1 VISNVYKLHDTN
13 ETVLVIGLT
22 HEEINNLVEKN
33 NVLRL
38 SPMEDDERSEGQP
51 DVILYSAK
59 DEEALTSEMVTMFGV
74 PGDDVPMKDR
84 GGNGE

>member
-1 VISNVYKLHDTN
+1 VISNVYKIHDG

-22 HEEINNLVEKN
+22 HEEVNNLVTLN

-38 SPMEDDERSEGQP
+38 SPAEGQERIDGQP
-51 DVILYSAK
+51 DLIIYSAK

-74 PGDDVPMKDR
+74 PGDDIPMKDR
-84 GGNGE
+84 GDNGE

>member
-1 VISNVYKLHDTN
+1 MISNIYKISDTG

-22 HEEINNLVEKN
+22 HEEVTNLVEKN

-74 PGDDVPMKDR
+74 PGDNVPMKDR
-84 GGNGE
+84 GDNGQ

>member
-1 VISNVYKLHDTN
+1 MISNVYKIHDG

-38 SPMEDDERSEGQP
+38 SPMEDDDRSEGQP
-51 DVILYSAK
+51 DVILYAAK
-59 DEEALTSEMVTMFGV
+59 DEETLTAEMVTMFGV
-74 PGDDVPMKDR
+74 PGDDVPIKDR
-84 GGNGE
+84 GDNGQ